1 MKRQSGVLL
10 PVFSLPGEYGCGT
23 FSHHCKDFIKTIAKS
38 GFSLWQVLPFGIT
51 DSFHSPYMSLSSF
64 GGNPYLIDP
73 ESLFE
78 QGLVT
83 RSELEE
89 QKVSDPYLCDYAFL
103 DQNRIP
109 FLKKAAERCTDRQ
122 AVYAFLEEN
131 PEICGTCRFLALR
144 EKNGLRPWT
153 EWTEEEPDERT
164 LFAHGFM
171 QYEFHRQWDV
181 LRRCC
186 KDHGV
191 EVIGDLP
198 FYVSSESY
206 DVRSRPDAFWLDE
219 NHAPVKV
226 AGVPPDYF
234 SPLGQKWGNPLY
246 DWKAMEKD
254 GFSYWKARLSYQ
266 LRLFDGVRFDHFRAA
281 SGYYTVPADAENALE
296 GEWLPGPGE
305 KLIDAFAEISEGKF
319 LLAEDLGTI
328 DQKTRDLL
336 SYAGY
341 PGMAVFQFG
350 FDGNPLSP
358 HLPHNYPENLVAYS
372 GTHDNNTL
380 LGFWFE
386 LDEGTRDV
394 ALRYLGEPR
403 DAVEGTVRALMR
415 SRAARVIFPLQ
426 DLLGYGAD
434 TRLNTP
440 GVAKGN
446 WQIRF
451 AKEQIASLDTE
462 KYAQMNRSYAR
473 SL

>member
-1 MKRQSGVLL
+1 MLIIFHS
-10 PVFSLPGEYGCGT
+10 
-23 FSHHCKDFIKTIAKS
+23 
-38 GFSLWQVLPFGIT
+38 FSLWQVLPFGIT
-51 DSFHSPYMSLSSF
+51 DSYHSPYMSLSSF
-64 GGNPYLIDP
+64 GGNPYFLDP
-73 ESLFE
+73 ASLYE

-83 RSELEE
+83 REELEE
-89 QKVSDPYLCDYAFL
+89 QRVSDPYLCDYAFL
-103 DQNRIP
+103 EEKRLP
-109 FLKKAAERCTDRQ
+109 FLKKAALRFKDKT
-122 AVYAFLEEN
+122 AVFAFLEEN
-131 PEICGTCRFLALR
+131 PEIAGTCRFLALR

-153 EWTEEEPDERT
+153 EWTQTEPEQES
-164 LFAHGFM
+164 LFAHGFL
-171 QYEFHRQWDV
+171 QYEFHRQWEI
-181 LRRCC
+181 LHRLC

-191 EVIGDLP
+191 EIIGDLP
-198 FYVSSESY
+198 FYVSHDSY
-206 DVRSRPDAFWLDE
+206 DVWSRPDSFWLDKDF
-219 NHAPVKV
+219 APVKV

-246 DWKAMEKD
+246 DWERMKQD
-254 GFSYWKARLSYQ
+254 GFSYWKARLTYQ

-281 SGYYTVPADAENALE
+281 SDYYAIPAEAENALE

-305 KLIDAFAEISEGKF
+305 ALIDAFAAVSEGKF

-328 DQKTRDLL
+328 DEKTRELL
-336 SYAGY
+336 AYAGY

-386 LDEGTRDV
+386 LDEGARQA
-394 ALRYLGEPR
+394 ALQYLGDPR
-403 DAVEGTVRALMR
+403 EAVEGTVRALMR
-415 SRAARVIFPLQ
+415 SRADRVIFPLQ

-434 TRLNTP
+434 TRVNTP

-451 AKEQIASLDTE
+451 TREQLASLDVK
-462 KYAQMNRSYAR
+462 KYGEMNKIYAR